1 MLVDMTMYKDDPEE
15 LARMLQH
22 TEGIGYVS
30 VVHPVTN
37 RRIIL
42 LMIHRGKDE

>member
-1 MLVDMTMYKDDPEE
+1 MFVDMSEYQDNPQE

-22 TEGIGYVS
+22 TEGVGYVS

-37 RRIIL
+37 RRIVL
-42 LMIHRGKDE
+42 LMIHKGRDE